1 MNYET
6 YTLDNGIRLIH
17 HRTPSYVGHM
27 ALLMNTGSR
36 DELDKEHGM
45 AHLIEHLLFKG
56 THKRKAYHIISRL
69 EDVGGDINAYTTKE
83 ETCIYASFLKSDYA
97 RTTELMKDVVFHSVF
112 PPKEL
117 KKEKDI
123 IIDEINSYLDDP
135 AELIFD
141 EFEDQIFQGNP
152 IGRNILGSAE
162 TLGKIERADII
173 NFREHNYATDEMVI
187 SSVGNISLN
196 KLVKIITG
204 NFGDVPLKA
213 RNRQRGIL
221 DNYNP
226 GNLTKEKDTFQVH
239 SLTGTRAYKV
249 KDERR
254 ITLHLLNNILGG
266 PGLNSRLNMSLR
278 EKSGYSYQTESHYT
292 PYSDTGVLNIYFTC
306 DKNKL
311 NKCRDIIS
319 REFHKLRNQRL
330 GTLQLLKAK
339 KQLMGQVAISAEN
352 YESLMFSMAKS
363 YMIFNKFE
371 SLEEI
376 KEKIDAVTSEQLLE
390 TANEVLDN
398 NKLFTLTYI

>member
-1 MNYET
+1 MLYET
-6 YTLDNGIRLIH
+6 FTLDNGIRLIH
-17 HRTPSYVGHM
+17 HRTPGYVGHM

-36 DELDKEHGM
+36 DELDTEHGM

-56 THKRKAYHIISRL
+56 TQKRKAYHIISRL

-97 RTTELMKDVVFHSVF
+97 RATELMKDVVFNSVF
-112 PPKEL
+112 PQKEL

-152 IGRNILGSAE
+152 IGRNILGTAE
-162 TLGKIERADII
+162 TLGKIERSDII

-187 SSVGNISLN
+187 GSVGNISLN

-213 RNRQRGIL
+213 RKRQRIIL

-226 GNLTKEKDTFQVH
+226 GDLTKEKDTFQIH
-239 SLTGTRAYKV
+239 SLIGTRAYKV

-278 EKSGYSYQTESHYT
+278 EKNGCSYQTESHYT

-352 YESLMFSMAKS
+352 YESLMLSLAKS

-376 KEKIDAVTSEQLLE
+376 KVKIDAVTSEQLLE
-390 TANEVLDN
+390 TANEFLDE
-398 NKLFTLTYI
+398 KRLFSLTYI

>member
-1 MNYET
+1 MDYET
-6 YTLDNGIRLIH
+6 YTLANGIRLIH
-17 HRTPSYVGHM
+17 HRTSSYVGHM

-36 DELDKEHGM
+36 DELEKEHGM

-56 THKRKAYHIISRL
+56 TKKRKAYHIISRL

-83 ETCIYASFLKSDYA
+83 ETCIYASFLKGDYN
-97 RTTELMKDVVFHSVF
+97 RTAELMKDVVFHSVF

-117 KKEKDI
+117 KKEKEI

-135 AELIFD
+135 GELIFD

-152 IGRNILGSAE
+152 IGRNILGTAE
-162 TLGKIERADII
+162 ALGKIERSDVLHFLE
-173 NFREHNYATDEMVI
+173 NNYSTDEMVI
-187 SSVGNISLN
+187 SSVGNIPLN
-196 KLVKIITG
+196 KLSRMIEG
-204 NFGDVPLKA
+204 NFSDIPLKS
-213 RNRQRGIL
+213 RKRQRAIL

-226 GNLTKEKDTFQVH
+226 GTLNKEKSTFQVH

-249 KDERR
+249 MDERR

-278 EKSGYSYQTESHYT
+278 EKNGYSYQTESHYT

-319 REFHKLRNQRL
+319 REFLKLRSQRL

-352 YESLMFSMAKS
+352 YESLMFSLAKS

-376 KEKIDAVTSEQLLE
+376 KEKIDAITAEQLLE
-390 TANEVLDN
+390 TANDILDDK
-398 NKLFTLTYI
+398 KLFSLTYI

>member
-1 MNYET
+1 MEYDT
-6 YTLDNGIRLIH
+6 FTLNNGIRLIH
-17 HRTPSYVGHM
+17 HRTASYVGHM

-36 DELDKEHGM
+36 DELDREHGM

-56 THKRKAYHIISRL
+56 TQKRKAYHIISRL

-83 ETCIYASFLKSDYA
+83 ETCIYASFLKGDYA
-97 RTTELMKDVVFHSVF
+97 RAAELMKDVVFQSVF
-112 PPKEL
+112 PQKEL

-152 IGRNILGSAE
+152 IGRNILGTAE
-162 TLGKIERADII
+162 TLGKIERADVLQFL
-173 NFREHNYATDEMVI
+173 NDNYGTDEMVI

-196 KLVKIITG
+196 RLLKIITL
-204 NFGDVPLKA
+204 NFGDIPLKI
-213 RNRQRGIL
+213 RRRQRVIL

-226 GNLTKEKDTFQVH
+226 GNLIKEKDTFQVH

-249 KDERR
+249 RDERR

-278 EKSGYSYQTESHYT
+278 EKNGYSYQTESHYT
-292 PYSDTGVLNIYFTC
+292 PYSDTGVMNIYFSC

-311 NKCRDIIS
+311 NQCRNIIS
-319 REFHKLRNQRL
+319 REFHKLRNQKL
-330 GTLQLLKAK
+330 GTLQLHKAK
-339 KQLMGQVAISAEN
+339 KQLIGQVAISAEN

-376 KEKIDAVTSEQLLE
+376 KEKIDAITPEQLVE
-390 TANEVLDN
+390 IANDVLDD
-398 NKLFTLTYI
+398 KRLFNLTYI

>member
-1 MNYET
+1 MEYET
-6 YTLDNGIRLIH
+6 YTLGNGIRLIH
-17 HRTPSYVGHM
+17 HRTVSYVGHM

-36 DELDKEHGM
+36 DELDEEHGM

-56 THKRKAYHIISRL
+56 TQKRKAYHIISRL

-83 ETCIYASFLKSDYA
+83 ETCIYASFLKGDYSRA
-97 RTTELMKDVVFHSVF
+97 AELMKDIVFHSVF
-112 PPKEL
+112 PHKEL

-135 AELIFD
+135 GELIFD
-141 EFEDQIFQGNP
+141 EFEDHIFQGNP
-152 IGRNILGSAE
+152 IGRNILGTAE
-162 TLGKIERADII
+162 TLGKIERTDVIHFLE
-173 NFREHNYATDEMVI
+173 NNYATDEMVI

-196 KLVKIITG
+196 KFIKIIAA
-204 NFGDVPLKA
+204 NFGDIPLKT
-213 RNRQRGIL
+213 RKRKRTIL
-221 DNYNP
+221 NNYNP
-226 GNLTKEKDTFQVH
+226 GNLTKEKKTFQVH

-266 PGLNSRLNMSLR
+266 PGLSSRLNMALR
-278 EKSGYSYQTESHYT
+278 EKNGYSYQTESHYT

-319 REFHKLRNQRL
+319 SEFRKLRNQRL

-376 KEKIDAVTSEQLLE
+376 REKIDAITSEQLLQ
-390 TANEVLDN
+390 TANEILDE
-398 NKLFTLTYI
+398 KRLFNLTYL

>member
-1 MNYET
+1 MDYET
-6 YTLDNGIRLIH
+6 YTLRNGIRLIH
-17 HRTPSYVGHM
+17 HRTPSYVGHI

-36 DELDKEHGM
+36 DELDQEHGM

-56 THKRKAYHIISRL
+56 TKKRKAYHIISRL

-83 ETCIYASFLKSDYA
+83 ETCIYASFLKGDYA
-97 RTTELMKDVVFHSVF
+97 RAVELMKDVVFNSVF

-117 KKEKDI
+117 KKEKEI

-135 AELIFD
+135 GELIFD

-152 IGRNILGSAE
+152 IGRNILGTAE
-162 TLGKIERADII
+162 TLKKIERTDVLR
-173 NFREHNYATDEMVI
+173 FLEDNYATYEMVI
-187 SSVGNISLN
+187 GSVGNIPLN
-196 KLVKIITG
+196 KLTSIIEG
-204 NFGDVPLKA
+204 NFGNIPAKT
-213 RNRQRGIL
+213 RNRKRTIL

-226 GNLTKEKDTFQVH
+226 GTLTKEKNTFQVH

-249 KDERR
+249 MDERR
-254 ITLHLLNNILGG
+254 IALHLLNNILGG
-266 PGLNSRLNMSLR
+266 PGLNSRLNMTLR
-278 EKSGYSYQTESHYT
+278 EKNGYSYQTESHYT

-311 NKCRDIIS
+311 NECRDIIS
-319 REFHKLRNQRL
+319 GELDKLRNKRL

-352 YESLMFSMAKS
+352 YESLMFSLAKS
-363 YMIFNKFE
+363 YMIFNKYE

-376 KEKIDAVTSEQLLE
+376 KEKIDAVTAEQLLD
-390 TANEVLDN
+390 TANDVLDDK
-398 NKLFTLTYI
+398 KLFNLTYL